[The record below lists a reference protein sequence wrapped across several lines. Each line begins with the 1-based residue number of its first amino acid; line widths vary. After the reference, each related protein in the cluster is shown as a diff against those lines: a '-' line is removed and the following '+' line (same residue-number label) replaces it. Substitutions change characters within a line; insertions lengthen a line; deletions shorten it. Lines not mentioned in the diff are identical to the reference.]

1 LTSHL
6 KHWASEGVLLFKIE
20 KKSHKTTFLMI
31 FITLTILK
39 QVNRMLKPDIWQA
52 LSDSEG
58 KVSGF
63 RKALKLVVLGVC
75 CYSS

>member
-1 LTSHL
+1 
-6 KHWASEGVLLFKIE
+6 LLFKIE
-20 KKSHKTTFLMI
+20 INICHKMTCLMI
-31 FITLTILK
+31 FITIIITE

>member
-1 LTSHL
+1 MTSHL
-6 KHWASEGVLLFKIE
+6 KHWAPEGILFKIE
-20 KKSHKTTFLMI
+20 KNVIKRLLMI
-31 FITLTILK
+31 FITLVILK

>member
-1 LTSHL
+1 MTC
-6 KHWASEGVLLFKIE
+6 
-20 KKSHKTTFLMI
+20 LMI
-31 FITLTILK
+31 FITIIITE